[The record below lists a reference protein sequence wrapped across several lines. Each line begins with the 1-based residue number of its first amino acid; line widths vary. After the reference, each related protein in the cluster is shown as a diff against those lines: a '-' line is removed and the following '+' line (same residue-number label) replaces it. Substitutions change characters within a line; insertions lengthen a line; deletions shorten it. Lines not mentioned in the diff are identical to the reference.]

1 MDYKQA
7 YNNWLSDPYIDADT
21 KAELAAIANDER
33 EIEDRFHQTLEFGT
47 GGLRGIMAAGTNRMN
62 LYTLRSATQ
71 GLANYILQEGGD
83 LAKRGVVIAHD
94 SRRNSAVFAKETALV
109 LNGNGIKTF
118 VFDGMRPTPMLSFAV
133 RYLGCAAGIVITAS
147 HNPKEYNGYKVF
159 WSDGA
164 QVPYPQDEAIIA
176 EVLKITNFDQIKI
189 ADENEARKAGLY
201 NVCGPDID
209 DEFIRRVM
217 STSQNSSYAQQ
228 HGDICIVY
236 SPFNGAGGIFVK
248 RALREAGFTNVHIVK
263 EQEQPDPNFTT
274 IGYPNPEDPAAW
286 TLPLELARKECAD
299 IVLATDPDG
308 DRLGVQAKNSGG
320 GYTLLSGNQ
329 VGALIAE
336 YIVTEKQRQG
346 TLPKHGAII
355 STIVSSRL
363 TKEIAERANV
373 GYFET
378 LTGFKHIGGKIREL
392 ELANAKTPYE
402 FLFGFE
408 ESIGYLAGTHGRDKD
423 AIVAALLV
431 CEIAAAYKARGM
443 TLLDGITEIYEKY
456 GYFKEHTVSLSFQ
469 GIEGSRKISRMM
481 EHFRNS
487 PPKEIAGQQVLAIS
501 DILTDERTD
510 LTTGTRTSTG
520 LPRSNVLLYELADNG
535 RVAVRPS
542 GTEPKIKFYFG
553 VKGATQQEADAK
565 VNRLSEI
572 ILAQADSIE

>member
-7 YNNWLSDPYIDADT
+7 YNNWLNDPYIDADT
-21 KAELAAIANDER
+21 KAELAAIADNES
-33 EIEDRFHQTLEFGT
+33 EIEERFHKTLEFGT

-71 GLANYILQEGGD
+71 GLANYILSEGDD

-94 SRRNSAVFAKETALV
+94 SRHNSAVFCKETALV

-147 HNPKEYNGYKVF
+147 HNPKDYNGYKVF

-176 EVLKITNFDQIKI
+176 EVLKITDFDQVKI
-189 ADENEARKAGLY
+189 ASEDEARKSGLY
-201 NVCGPDID
+201 NICGPDVD

-228 HGDICIVY
+228 HSDICIVY
-236 SPFNGAGGIFVK
+236 TPFNGAGGVFVK
-248 RALREAGFTNVHIVK
+248 RALSEAGFTNVHIVK

-286 TLPLELARKECAD
+286 PLPLELASKVSAD
-299 IVLATDPDG
+299 IILATDPDG
-308 DRLGVQAKNSGG
+308 DRLGVQVKNSDG

-329 VGALIAE
+329 IGALIAE

-363 TKEIAERANV
+363 TKEIAQRANID
-373 GYFET
+373 YFET

-392 ELANAKTPYE
+392 ELANSPHE

-408 ESIGYLAGTHGRDKD
+408 ESIGYLVGTHGRDKD
-423 AIVAALLV
+423 AVVAALLV
-431 CEIAAAYKARGM
+431 CEVTAAYKARGM
-443 TLLDGITEIYEKY
+443 TLLNGIREIYKKY
-456 GYFKEHTVSLSFQ
+456 GYFREHTVSLSFQ
-469 GIEGSRKISRMM
+469 GIEGNRKISRMM
-481 EHFRNS
+481 EHFRNN
-487 PPKEIAGQQVLAIS
+487 PPSEIAGQQVLAIS
-501 DILTDERTD
+501 DIQTDERFN
-510 LTTGTRTSTG
+510 LTTGERTTTG

-535 RVAVRPS
+535 WVAVRPS

-553 VKGATQQEADAK
+553 VKGANQQEADTK
-565 VNRLSEI
+565 IKEI
-572 ILAQADSIE
+572 TDNILTQANNIE